1 MAQFDLYD
9 TTPVMTPAAISLL
22 KLYIPLIVWV
32 GLGAVAGQKLPKSV
46 PFHLGKGL
54 FWVGVPIS
62 IVTFL
67 RQADLTGSVWI
78 APLMAWA
85 AVALGVGLA
94 WVWLRQLAQNKQPSL
109 GGSPPEMPPAT
120 QGSFLLATMVGNT
133 GYLGYPVTLALV
145 GPKYF
150 AWAVFYDTLGST
162 VAAYGLGVAIAS
174 VYGKTGQPWWR
185 LVRQTLTNP
194 GLLSFG
200 VGLAVRPIV
209 LPAQVEQMLRVA
221 AWGVIALS
229 LLLLG
234 MRLGQLTSWRSI
246 RLASIGLGIKMLV
259 VPLVL
264 GFVLLPFNL
273 PAAAQLVIVLQ
284 MGMPPAFATL
294 VLTEAFDLNRELTV
308 TTLALGSGVILL
320 TLPLWV
326 TLFSL

>member
-1 MAQFDLYD
+1 
-9 TTPVMTPAAISLL
+9 MTPTAISLV
-22 KLYIPLIVWV
+22 KLYIPLLIWV
-32 GLGAVAGQKLPKSV
+32 GSGVFLGQKLPRTI

-78 APLMAWA
+78 SPLMAWV
-85 AVALGVGLA
+85 AVSVGIGLG
-94 WVWLRQLAQNKQPSL
+94 WLWLKRSET
-109 GGSPPEMPPAT
+109 PETPPAT
-120 QGSFLLATMVGNT
+120 TRGSFLLSTLVGNT

-162 VAAYGLGVAIAS
+162 LAAYGLGVAIAS
-174 VYGKTGQPWWR
+174 RYGQKNQHTWD

-194 GLLSFG
+194 GLLSFF
-200 VGLAVRPIV
+200 VGLAVRPV
-209 LPAQVEQMLRVA
+209 PLPLPVEQALRIVA
-221 AWGVIALS
+221 WAVIALS

-234 MRLGQLTSWRSI
+234 MRLGQLTSWRSFK
-246 RLASIGLGIKMLV
+246 LASISLSIKMLL

-264 GFVLLPFNL
+264 GLLLVPFNL
-273 PAAAQLVIVLQ
+273 PATAHLVIVLQ

-294 VLTEAFDLNRELTV
+294 VLTEAFDLDRELTV
-308 TTLALGSGVILL
+308 TTLALGSVGILL
-320 TLPLWV
+320 TLPIWV
-326 TLFSL
+326 TLFPI

>member
-1 MAQFDLYD
+1 MN
-9 TTPVMTPAAISLL
+9 PAAVSLI
-22 KLYIPLIVWV
+22 KLYIPLILWV
-32 GLGAVAGQKLPKSV
+32 GLGVVAGQKLPKSI
-46 PFHLGKGL
+46 PYLLGKGL

-78 APLMAWA
+78 APLMAWM
-85 AVALGVGLA
+85 AVALSVGLA
-94 WVWLRQLAQNKQPSL
+94 GLWLRQLVRGNQF
-109 GGSPPEMPPAT
+109 GFGRSPADVTPAT

-174 VYGKTGQPWWR
+174 VYGKQGQPWWS
-185 LVRQTLTNP
+185 LARQTLTNP

-200 VGLAVRPIV
+200 IGLAARPIA
-209 LPAQVEQMLRVA
+209 LPPQVEQLLRIA
-221 AWGVIALS
+221 AWLVIALS
-229 LLLLG
+229 LSLLG
-234 MRLGQLTSWRSI
+234 MRLGQLTSWSSI
-246 RLASIGLGIKMLV
+246 RLASVGLCIKMLL

-264 GFVLLPFNL
+264 GLALLPFHL

-308 TTLALGSGVILL
+308 TTLALGSVTILL

-326 TLFSL
+326 TLFPI